1 METATLDTELSII
14 SRVVAPQRATF
25 SPEVAHAILSL
36 SFPQEDTH
44 RMTQLADK
52 SKEAD
57 LTAEEQVELES
68 YRRVGHWLS
77 MMKSKARQ
85 SLKTVAANS

>member
-1 METATLDTELSII
+1 MQTATLDTELSII
-14 SRVVAPQRATF
+14 SRVVAPQQATF
-25 SPEVAHAILSL
+25 RPEVANAILSL
-36 SFPQEDTH
+36 CFPQEDVD

-57 LTAEEQVELES
+57 LTAEEQIELES

-77 MMKSKARQ
+77 TMKSKARQ
-85 SLKTVAANS
+85 SLKASAADS